1 MTTRPAGETGP
12 AAGGSQSGTDSPDL
26 VCGQGLGAV
35 LDQVRHHTTLLLSQ
49 LSAPPRV
56 IRMRA
61 GEVAID
67 IEWDTAGIGLAGPI
81 PCEQPACASEGTARR
96 VLSAQAVGVFYR
108 APEPGGV
115 PFVSMGDLVVIG
127 QQVAII
133 EAMKL
138 MIPVEAD
145 LSGRI
150 IDVLKNDG
158 EPVEYGE
165 PLFVLAATEP
175 T

>member
-1 MTTRPAGETGP
+1 MAPRPAPEADP
-12 AAGGSQSGTDSPDL
+12 AAGGSPNRPDSPRPM
-26 VCGQGLGAV
+26 GGPELGTV
-35 LDQVRHHTTLLLSQ
+35 LEQVRHHTTLLLSQ
-49 LSAPPRV
+49 LSAVPRL

-61 GEVAID
+61 GEVALD
-67 IEWDTAGIGLAGPI
+67 IEWDTAGGLAGPLRG
-81 PCEQPACASEGTARR
+81 EQLACASENTAAR
-96 VLSAQAVGVFYR
+96 VLSAHAVGVFYR

-115 PFVSMGDLVVIG
+115 PFVSPGDLVVIG

-150 IDVLKNDG
+150 IDVLKDDG

-165 PLFVLAATEP
+165 PLFALAVTEH